1 MADII
6 SLIQANREI
15 VLTKELADTLDYYTG
30 SLNFKNNISR
40 HNKRLAIT
48 EHCINLRI
56 DKELADS
63 KIDKFI
69 IPKHRSQDIFD
80 PLQSF
85 EEGKIKVRQKPGIS
99 TKEIEARILKM
110 IKDIQ
115 AYRDWPNT
123 RKSVTDHQPA
133 RPVTEFEGIN
143 IEPPAEPKLWG
154 LNLSEQNHQNLYRY
168 CLKNDLNMDE
178 VILKWLSEYLSKE
191 LKEADFKRIQVIN
204 KAVNDAWG
212 VIGKEK
218 SRKNQP
224 AWDLS

>member
-6 SLIQANREI
+6 NLLQLNREI
-15 VLTKELADTLDYYTG
+15 VLTKELADTLDYYVG
-30 SLNFKNNISR
+30 SLNFKDNISK

-63 KIDKFI
+63 KIDKFV
-69 IPKHRSQDIFD
+69 IPKNRSQDIYD

-85 EEGKIKVRQKPGIS
+85 EEGEIKVRQKPGIS
-99 TKEIEARILKM
+99 AKEIEARIFKLV
-110 IKDIQ
+110 KDIQ
-115 AYRDWPNT
+115 AYRNWPNT

-143 IEPPAEPKLWG
+143 IEPPTEPKPWG
-154 LNLSEQNHQNLYRY
+154 LNLSEQTHQNLYRY

-178 VILKWLSEYLSKE
+178 VIIKWISEYLSKE

-212 VIGKEK
+212 IIERETVK
-218 SRKNQP
+218 KNGP
-224 AWDLS
+224 AWDLG